1 MFFFNYEIK
10 SKNGKQSEV
19 ISYFTNEKE
28 VLFRENTKFRILSVE
43 QIDGINIIKMEEL

>member
-10 SKNGKQSEV
+10 FKNGKQSEV

-28 VLFRENTKFRILSVE
+28 VLFREN
-43 QIDGINIIKMEEL
+43 NIISRKNRWRKYY